1 MIIFKNGDDMR
12 QDLLTLQLIR
22 IMDKIWLDSGIDF
35 RMKPY
40 RVIATADQVGMIEIV
55 LNSET
60 ISKIHHNAGTLGAFD
75 HSSI

>member
-1 MIIFKNGDDMR
+1 
-12 QDLLTLQLIR
+12 
-22 IMDKIWLDSGIDF
+22 MDKIWLDSGIDF